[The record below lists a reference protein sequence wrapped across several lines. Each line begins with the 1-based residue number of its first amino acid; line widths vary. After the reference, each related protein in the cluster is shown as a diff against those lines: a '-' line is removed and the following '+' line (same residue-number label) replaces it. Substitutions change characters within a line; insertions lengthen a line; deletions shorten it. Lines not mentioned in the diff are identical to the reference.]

1 MLKNREIL
9 GERSMMLTGKKRR
22 LSQKKLV
29 GRTLVGALVG
39 LMCYAVIT
47 GPVLKL
53 WRSFDALCRL
63 ECAQVTF
70 ASVYAPSVEAE
81 LTALIQHYVK
91 RSHCLFFDAKH
102 LQQLVKQACRL
113 VCDVRCDRQKLLSVA
128 VYVQGVEP
136 AFVVNGVHVLAHDGV
151 LYDRSLFALCDITHL
166 KNITVDDRWCQAQN
180 VKRVYDYAMR
190 ISLETWD
197 SFEVVYHGPHTIE
210 FNAKDEQGYL
220 KTVMTDEHKVLN
232 NDQIACI
239 QDVVA
244 DVVQKKRIGQ
254 KQYHVACDTR
264 FDKRIF
270 VKILRRKNKGRRA

>member
-1 MLKNREIL
+1 
-9 GERSMMLTGKKRR
+9 
-22 LSQKKLV
+22 
-29 GRTLVGALVG
+29 
-39 LMCYAVIT
+39 MCYAVII

-70 ASVYAPSVEAE
+70 ASVYAPSIETE
-81 LTALIQHYVK
+81 LTALIQHYVEC
-91 RSHCLFFDAKH
+91 SHCLFFDAKP
-102 LQQLVKQACRL
+102 LQQLVKQACPL
-113 VCDVRCDRQKLLSVA
+113 VRDVRCDRHKLLSVA
-128 VYVQGVEP
+128 VHVQGVEP
-136 AFVVNGVHVLAHDGV
+136 ALVVNGTHVLAHDGA

-166 KNITVDDRWCQAQN
+166 KNITVDDGWCGAQN

-190 ISLETWD
+190 IPLETWD
-197 SFEVVYHGPHTIE
+197 SFDVVYHGPHAIE
-210 FNAKDEQGYL
+210 FNAKDDRGYL
-220 KTVMTDEHKVLN
+220 KTVLTDEHKVVD
-232 NDQIACI
+232 NDQMVCI

-244 DVVQKKRIGQ
+244 DVVQKKRIVQ